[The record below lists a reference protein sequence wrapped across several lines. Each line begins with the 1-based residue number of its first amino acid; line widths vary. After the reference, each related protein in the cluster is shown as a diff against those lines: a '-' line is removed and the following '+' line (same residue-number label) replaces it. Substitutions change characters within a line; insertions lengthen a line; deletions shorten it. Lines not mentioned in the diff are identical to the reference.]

1 MKPAIIRWIAL
12 LAGSG
17 LSIVFIGA
25 GIFVGGSFM
34 SGVAGDSATSGT
46 IDGEWI
52 MDLIGILCMFLIPLS
67 VLLAW
72 FRIRTGAYLLTFF
85 AALHIILSFAPE
97 IAWMQVAILP
107 VGPLLIYYV
116 SYKKRF
122 EAKEL
127 SKGIGPKQ
135 SSP

>member
-1 MKPAIIRWIAL
+1 MRSAIIRWIAL

-17 LSIVFIGA
+17 LSVAFVGA

-34 SGVAGDSATSGT
+34 SGVVGDAPGPTPGMV
-46 IDGEWI
+46 DFEWI
-52 MDLIGILCMFLIPLS
+52 WQLIGILTMFLIPLS

-72 FRIRTGAYLLTFF
+72 FRIRTGAYLLTLF
-85 AALHIILSFAPE
+85 AAIHIIAYFEPE
-97 IAWMQVAILP
+97 IAWMQIAILP

-122 EAKEL
+122 EKKE
-127 SKGIGPKQ
+127 Q
-135 SSP
+135 S